1 MEVHAAG
8 SISMA
13 AYTLG
18 MKIDLSAT
26 TEADPA
32 AGLPAGFPAVDSNL

>member
-1 MEVHAAG
+1 LADDRPLDLLVDGHVAG

-18 MKIDLSAT
+18 LDGA
-26 TEADPA
+26 P
-32 AGLPAGFPAVDSNL
+32 G